1 MSTMTAARSVVR
13 AVRPQGRG
21 RLTRGERNA
30 LVLRHMALARAL
42 ARRYANR
49 GEPYEDLEQVAA
61 IGLMK
66 AIDRFD
72 PSRGNLLAFATPT
85 VLGELR
91 RHFRDR
97 AWAIRPPRP
106 VRDGYALVA
115 RATDTLTAANGRSP
129 SVADI
134 AQEAGLSEERVLDA
148 VAARSAYRPVSLS
161 QPPAGSATGEDRDP
175 VAVPAYEEGYDR
187 VEDRVLVTGVL
198 GRLPARERAIVIL
211 RFRDDLT
218 QGEIARR
225 LGISQMHVSRLLRR
239 ALATLRDDVAAEPA

>member
-1 MSTMTAARSVVR
+1 MSTTTSARSTER
-13 AVRPQGRG
+13 AVRP
-21 RLTRGERNA
+21 RLSRAERNA

-49 GEPYEDLEQVAA
+49 GEPYDDLEQVAA

-72 PSRGNLLAFATPT
+72 PARGDLLAFATPT
-85 VLGELR
+85 ILGELR

-97 AWAIRPPRP
+97 TWAVRPARP
-106 VRDGYALVA
+106 VRDAYALVA
-115 RATDTLTAANGRSP
+115 HVSESLTAARGRSP

-134 AQEAGLSEERVLDA
+134 AREAGLSEERVLDA
-148 VAARSAYRPVSLS
+148 LAARYAYRPASLS
-161 QPPAGSATGEDRDP
+161 HGPGGSGVGTDHPG
-175 VAVPAYEEGYDR
+175 VPAYEEGYDR
-187 VEDRVLVTGVL
+187 VEDRVLVSGVL
-198 GRLPARERAIVIL
+198 QRLPARERAIVIL

-225 LGISQMHVSRLLRR
+225 LGVSQMHVSRLLRK
-239 ALATLRDDVAAEPA
+239 ALGLLRDAAPEPG